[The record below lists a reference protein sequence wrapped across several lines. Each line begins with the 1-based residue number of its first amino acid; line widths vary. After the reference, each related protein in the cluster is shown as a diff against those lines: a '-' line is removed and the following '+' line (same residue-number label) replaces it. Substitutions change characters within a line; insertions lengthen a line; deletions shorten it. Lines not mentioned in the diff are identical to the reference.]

1 MFTIHESGKVEF
13 KDTADKPY
21 DLQNVEEANPTRFD
35 PKDGLVQDFSS
46 KQNKKQKQ
54 DFIDT
59 YKKVANIE
67 NLEPVYHIKD
77 VMTKDVIYMDSKS
90 TLEEVYNVIKNK
102 KVHQIP
108 ITTFGK
114 KVVGIIN
121 KKILLN
127 LLINDIESAKETL
140 RKKVEDLY
148 LPEIIVA
155 EPETD
160 IKRVVQIM
168 LDSRLDAIP
177 IVDENDILIGIVSK
191 SDILRAVA
199 HLPKLQLWS

>member
-127 LLINDIESAKETL
+127 LLINDIDSAKETL